1 MKVINSL
8 FKPKYLLKSL
18 VRITAGKKQT
28 AYTV

>member
-1 MKVINSL
+1 MKVMNS
-8 FKPKYLLKSL
+8 FKPKYLLQNL